1 MRRALDWIVTLA
13 AAALFVLVFEAEV
26 AKPYRIPSESMEPT
40 LHCAKPA
47 QGCRA
52 GVSDR
57 VIALRIVYR
66 IRAPRRG
73 DIVVFDAPAA
83 AAAACGRAGTYV
95 KRIVGLPGET
105 VTERE
110 GTILVDGRMLHEPYA
125 VRDARSGT
133 WHVPPGRYFVMGDNR
148 AHSCD
153 SRDWGAVPRS
163 ALVGPVD
170 LTYWPPTR
178 LTVR

>member
-1 MRRALDWIVTLA
+1 
-13 AAALFVLVFEAEV
+13 
-26 AKPYRIPSESMEPT
+26 MEPT

-52 GVSDR
+52 SVSDR

-66 IRAPRRG
+66 FRAPRRG
-73 DIVVFDAPAA
+73 DIVVFHAPPAA
-83 AAAACGRAGTYV
+83 ATMCGRAGTYV

-105 VTERE
+105 VAERA
-110 GTILVDGRMLHEPYA
+110 GIVSVDGRVLREPYA
-125 VRDARSGT
+125 QRDLRSGT
-133 WHVPPGRYFVMGDNR
+133 WQVPRGSYFMIGDNR

-163 ALVGPVD
+163 ALIGPAE